1 MYLLF
6 IRKLSNRVYIKINTF
21 VFILY
26 LIKLQRY
33 YTNIYL
39 HFEGNISYRNNL

>member
-6 IRKLSNRVYIKINTF
+6 IRKLSNRVYTKINTF
-21 VFILY
+21 ATILY

-33 YTNIYL
+33 YNNYIYS
-39 HFEGNISYRNNL
+39 F

>member
-6 IRKLSNRVYIKINTF
+6 IRKLSNRVYTKINTF

-26 LIKLQRY
+26 LILKVTKVLY
-33 YTNIYL
+33 
-39 HFEGNISYRNNL
+39 

>member
-6 IRKLSNRVYIKINTF
+6 IRKLSNRVYTKINTF
-21 VFILY
+21 VSILY

-33 YTNIYL
+33 YTNY
-39 HFEGNISYRNNL
+39 ISSF

>member
-6 IRKLSNRVYIKINTF
+6 IRKLSNRVYTKINTF

-26 LIKLQRY
+26 LIINKGERQNENRL
-33 YTNIYL
+33 L
-39 HFEGNISYRNNL
+39 